1 MPFLADLADAIP
13 GVKNENQLLGIIIVF
28 VIVVI
33 GLLAFNFGIQLTGGR
48 HGLTAD
54 LDAGVSLSGIG
65 EGFGATTLV
74 SPDVARYYQQKFG
87 SKVVTPRNLSVA
99 RAPTQL
105 GAIEGYTTY
114 QQPTATSTKGGAGLF
129 SDVIAPGIS
138 SVGGA
143 RASVMARNATGKIYY
158 HNPALTDPSAALY
171 KH

>member
-1 MPFLADLADAIP
+1 MLADAIP

-28 VIVVI
+28 AIVII
-33 GLLAFNFGIQLTGGR
+33 GLLAFNFGIQFTGGR

-54 LDAGVSLSGIG
+54 LDAGISLSGLG
-65 EGFGATTLV
+65 EGFGATTLT
-74 SPDVARYYQQKFG
+74 SPDVAKYYQQKFE
-87 SKVVTPRNLSVA
+87 SKVLTPRNLSVS

-114 QQPTATSTKGGAGLF
+114 QQPTATSTKGDAGLF

-143 RASVMARNATGKIYY
+143 RASVMARNATGKVYY
-158 HNPALTDPSAALY
+158 HNPAVTDPSASLY
-171 KH
+171 R